1 MKFPKDFYQHLD
13 TQNLTGIKGGTERKS
28 FLDIWF
34 VAVEGRIFARSWN
47 KSKRSWFTAF
57 QETGTG
63 EIKYGEKILHV
74 SGKKTSADNNLT
86 RQINEA
92 YLKRYSQ
99 PENIFYTEGITKP
112 EYENYTMEFFFE
124 KEIHS

>member
-1 MKFPKDFYQHLD
+1 MRFPQDFYQHLE
-13 TQNLTGIKGGTERKS
+13 THTLTGVKGGTERET
-28 FLDIWF
+28 FLNIWF
-34 VAVEGRIFARSWN
+34 ITVEGRIFARSWN

-63 EIKYGEKILHV
+63 EIKYGEKMMRV
-74 SGKKTSADNNLT
+74 SGKKISANKELT
-86 RQINEA
+86 LKINEA

-99 PENIFYTEGITKP
+99 PENIFYAEGIIQP

-124 KEIHS
+124 KEIQT